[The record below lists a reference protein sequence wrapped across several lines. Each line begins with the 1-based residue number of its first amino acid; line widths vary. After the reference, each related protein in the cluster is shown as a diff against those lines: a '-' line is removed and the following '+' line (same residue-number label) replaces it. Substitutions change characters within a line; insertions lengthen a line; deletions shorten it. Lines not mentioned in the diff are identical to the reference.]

1 MDRIN
6 QNLDSPRGSF
16 GAVLTTIIITVL
28 LAGGGVYAWQR
39 QTADQKINEAKTAA
53 KVEAQKEI
61 NDLAQKVSDLEA
73 NLKAKQDYKYTIET
87 FQSDKG
93 ADSKLVKTF
102 EDGSQE
108 TIIESSVS
116 QIGNTVCELSFPDKA
131 TTLYMRTC
139 NPETDNA
146 QGKIYTYDVSG
157 KQFKSLDNI
166 NAVFTSWGAV
176 VASPDKNKVA
186 YVPDSSVKDAK
197 NEGLDQELYIFD
209 LAQDSASK
217 LVTLKGSETF
227 NKGCGAMSG
236 AYEVSWT
243 DDSTISYGVFKQ
255 ASGTCQPDKTK
266 IEDRQATIK

>member
-16 GAVLTTIIITVL
+16 GAVLVTIIITVL

-73 NLKAKQDYKYTIET
+73 NLKAKQDYKYSIES

-93 ADSKLVKTF
+93 LDSKLVKTY
-102 EDGSQE
+102 EDNSQE
-108 TIIESSVS
+108 TVVESSVS
-116 QIGNTVCELSFPDKA
+116 QMGSTICELSFSDKA

-139 NPETDNA
+139 SSETDNA
-146 QGKIYTYDVSG
+146 QSKIYAYDVSG

-166 NAVFTSWGAV
+166 NAVFTGWGSV
-176 VASPDKNKVA
+176 VISPNKQKVA
-186 YVPDSSVKDAK
+186 YVADSSMNDTK
-197 NEGLDQELYIFD
+197 NKGLDQELYIFD
-209 LAQDSASK
+209 LAQDSVSK

-227 NKGCGAMSG
+227 NKGCGALSNL
-236 AYEVSWT
+236 YEISWT

-266 IEDRQATIK
+266 IEDRQTTIK